1 MTEEREKKINR
12 VLDFRQENLTVILEN
27 VFDPHNIA
35 AVIRTADAVGVSEMY
50 IVNTILPTYK
60 QFGKRSSSGAI
71 NWMRLHEFD
80 NLADCIT
87 AVRKKYNKIYSTHL
101 GTDSVTMHELNLTDS
116 VALAFGNEQKG
127 LTAEF
132 LKESDGNFIIPQ
144 VGMIQSL
151 NISVACA
158 VSLYEAYRQKN
169 VAGHYAARSLSA
181 DTEASL
187 VEFWSGRSER
197 EKEARKEE
205 VGKFKTI

>member
-1 MTEEREKKINR
+1 MTEERVEKINQ

-35 AVIRTADAVGVSEMY
+35 AVMRTADAVGVKEMY

-71 NWMRLHEFD
+71 NWMMIHEFT
-80 NLADCIT
+80 NLEDCIT

-127 LTAEF
+127 IFYLYDICGELVKKVKLISNQTLLNLPVSE
-132 LKESDGNFIIPQ
+132 LNCGLYTYKVISDKGNFW
-144 VGMIQSL
+144 GK
-151 NISVACA
+151 ISI
-158 VSLYEAYRQKN
+158 LR
-169 VAGHYAARSLSA
+169 
-181 DTEASL
+181 
-187 VEFWSGRSER
+187 
-197 EKEARKEE
+197 
-205 VGKFKTI
+205 

>member
-1 MTEEREKKINR
+1 MTAERENKINR
-12 VLDFRQENLTVILEN
+12 VLDYRQENLTVILEN

-35 AVIRTADAVGVSEMY
+35 AVIRTADAVGVKEMY

-71 NWMRLHEFD
+71 TWMMLHEFD
-80 NLADCIT
+80 NLQDCIT

-127 LTAEF
+127 LTEEF

-169 VAGHYAARSLSA
+169 VSGHYSNRSLSEQGQA
-181 DTEASL
+181 EL
-187 VEFWSGRSER
+187 VAFWNGRTDR
-197 EKEARKEE
+197 EKAARKEE
-205 VGKFKTI
+205 VGKFGG

>member
-35 AVIRTADAVGVSEMY
+35 AVIRTADAVGVKEMY

-71 NWMRLHEFD
+71 NWMMLHEFD
-80 NLADCIT
+80 NLQDCIT

-169 VAGHYAARSLSA
+169 VAGHYANRSISEVGQAELTA
-181 DTEASL
+181 
-187 VEFWSGRSER
+187 FWNGRTER

-205 VGKFKTI
+205 VGKFGG